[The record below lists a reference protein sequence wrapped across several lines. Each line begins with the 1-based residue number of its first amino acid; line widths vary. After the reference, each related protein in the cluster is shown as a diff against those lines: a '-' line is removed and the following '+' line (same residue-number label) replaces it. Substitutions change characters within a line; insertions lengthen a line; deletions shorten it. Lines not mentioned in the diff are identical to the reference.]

1 MTKNEKELVNI
12 IEGYMTKKKIEGDAT
27 TCYKIEKR
35 SNKDY
40 LAEAKIGNSIFTSKG
55 KDVKDVVKNL
65 IKEIK

>member
-12 IEGYMTKKKIEGDAT
+12 IEGYMAKKKIEGDAIN
-27 TCYKIEKR
+27 CYKIEKR

-40 LAEAKIGNSIFTSKG
+40 FAEANIGNSTFTSKG